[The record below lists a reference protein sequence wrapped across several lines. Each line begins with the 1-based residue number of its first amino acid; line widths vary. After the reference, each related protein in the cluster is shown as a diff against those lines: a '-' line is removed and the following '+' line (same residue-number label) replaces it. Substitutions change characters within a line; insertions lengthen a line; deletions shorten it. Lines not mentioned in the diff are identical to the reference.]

1 MDPGREAPADDCG
14 EIVRTSI
21 VIAATTVMT
30 AAPSG
35 PWSVGGRP
43 SQLERPASIAELWTD
58 PGAIERRDAYNGSGG
73 AEGAPRTEEAFEV
86 TSLDVTGYSR
96 GYTVTDAQ
104 GRVWSVKLGAEAQ
117 PEFIASRVLWLI
129 GYRQPTVYFVPAW
142 RRNGDDRPQPPA
154 RFRLQSD
161 HVSIGAWSWTDNPF
175 AGTRQLNG
183 LVAVNL
189 LLNNWDFKTSN
200 NRLYS
205 VWSSNG
211 PERWFVV
218 QDLGASLG
226 GTAWPIG
233 TRNDIERFEAQRYV
247 AASDGELRFDYR
259 GRHRDVFERVTA
271 EDVVWACR
279 LLDRISE
286 QQWIDL
292 FKAAAYP
299 EAIAARYR
307 AHLEAKIAEGLALSG
322 ESGVQP

>member
-1 MDPGREAPADDCG
+1 MIAG

-35 PWSVGGRP
+35 PWSPGGSP

-58 PGAIERRDAYNGSGG
+58 PGAIDERDAYNGPGG
-73 AEGAPRTEEAFEV
+73 RDGAPAAGAAFEV
-86 TSLDVTGYSR
+86 TALDVTGYSR

-117 PEFIASRVLWLI
+117 PEVVASRVLWLI
-129 GYRQPTVYFVPAW
+129 GYHQPILYFVPEW
-142 RRNGDDRPQPPA
+142 RRSGDDRPQPSA
-154 RFRLQSD
+154 RFRFQSD

-175 AGTRQLNG
+175 VGTRELNG

-205 VWSSNG
+205 VPSSAG
-211 PERWFVV
+211 PARWFVV
-218 QDLGASLG
+218 QDIGASLG

-233 TRNDIERFEAQRYV
+233 TRNDIERFEAQHFV
-247 AASDGELRFDYR
+247 AAADGELQFDYR

-271 EDVVWACR
+271 GDVIWACR
-279 LLDRISE
+279 LLDRISDR
-286 QQWIDL
+286 QWMDI

-299 EAIAARYR
+299 DAVAVRYR
-307 AHLEAKIAEGLALSG
+307 THLAAKIAEGLALAG

>member
-1 MDPGREAPADDCG
+1 MIAG

-35 PWSVGGRP
+35 PWSPGGSP

-58 PGAIERRDAYNGSGG
+58 PGAIDERDAYNGPGGRDGAPAPG
-73 AEGAPRTEEAFEV
+73 AEFEV
-86 TSLDVTGYSR
+86 TALDVTGYSR

-117 PEFIASRVLWLI
+117 PEVVASRVLWLI
-129 GYRQPTVYFVPAW
+129 GYHQPIVYFVPEW
-142 RRNGDDRPQPPA
+142 RRSGDDRPQPSA
-154 RFRLQSD
+154 RFRFQSD

-175 AGTRQLNG
+175 AGTRELHG

-205 VWSSNG
+205 VPSPAG
-211 PERWFVV
+211 PARWFVV

-233 TRNDIERFEAQRYV
+233 TRNDLERFEAQHF
-247 AASDGELRFDYR
+247 AAAADGVLQFDYR
-259 GRHRDVFERVTA
+259 GRHREVFERVTA
-271 EDVVWACR
+271 GDVIWACR
-279 LLDRISE
+279 LLDRISDR
-286 QQWIDL
+286 QWIDI

-299 EAIAARYR
+299 DAVAARYR
-307 AHLEAKIAEGLALSG
+307 THLAAKIAEGLALAG

>member
-1 MDPGREAPADDCG
+1 MIAG

-35 PWSVGGRP
+35 PWSPGGSP
-43 SQLERPASIAELWTD
+43 SQLERPASIAELWID
-58 PGAIERRDAYNGSGG
+58 PGAIDERDAYYGPGG
-73 AEGAPRTEEAFEV
+73 RDGAPAAGAAFEV
-86 TSLDVTGYSR
+86 TALDVTGYSR

-117 PEFIASRVLWLI
+117 PEVVASRVLWLI
-129 GYRQPTVYFVPAW
+129 GYHQPIVYFVPEW
-142 RRNGDDRPQPPA
+142 RRSGDDRPQPSA

-161 HVSIGAWSWTDNPF
+161 HVPIGAWSWTDNPF
-175 AGTRQLNG
+175 AGTRELNG

-205 VWSSNG
+205 LPSSGG
-211 PERWFVV
+211 PARWFVV

-233 TRNDIERFEAQRYV
+233 TRNDIERFEAQHFV
-247 AASDGELRFDYR
+247 AAADGELQFDYR

-271 EDVVWACR
+271 GDVIWACR
-279 LLDRISE
+279 LLDRISDR
-286 QQWIDL
+286 QWLDI

-299 EAIAARYR
+299 DAVAARYR
-307 AHLEAKIAEGLALSG
+307 THLAAKIAEGLALAG